1 MVLKRASRGTAFGYY
16 EDDGDVDILVGNIGR
31 RPNLLRN
38 DGGNGHNWLQVAQ
51 AGTQRNRDG
60 IGAKVFLQ
68 AGSLRLFQEVRSGS
82 GYLSSSQLASF
93 FGVRGDKRVEIHWPS
108 GVVLVY

>member
-1 MVLKRASRGTAFGYY
+1 M
-16 EDDGDVDILVGNIGR
+16 
-31 RPNLLRN
+31 
-38 DGGNGHNWLQVAQ
+38 AQ
-51 AGTQRNRDG
+51 EGTQSNRDG

-68 AGSLRLFQEVRSGS
+68 AGSLHLFQEVRSGS

-93 FGVRGDKRVEIHWPS
+93 FGVGGDRRVERVEIHWPS